1 MMKKTLVAPAKP
13 ADMARA
19 LLVPGRLGNGGYLK
33 GSGRGVLSEDGGRMG
48 NWKLG

>member
-1 MMKKTLVAPAKP
+1 MPMTTKNPRLQHGFQG
-13 ADMARA
+13 RQE
-19 LLVPGRLGNGGYLK
+19 PGRLSNGGYLK